1 MKLQFPWLFSFILID
16 TRKTDREK
24 EEAELMVDVRKLT
37 EDRDNIQEQITQIE
51 NVTEERD
58 EYYNSLVQRINQSES
73 VR

>member
-1 MKLQFPWLFSFILID
+1 MKLQFPWLLSLILID

-24 EEAELMVDVRKLT
+24 EVAELMVDVRKLT

-51 NVTEERD
+51 NVTKERD

>member
-1 MKLQFPWLFSFILID
+1 
-16 TRKTDREK
+16 
-24 EEAELMVDVRKLT
+24 MVDVRKLT

-51 NVTEERD
+51 NVTKERD